1 MKKSRKRYKAERKK
15 VEFVKK
21 LEKTGKRK
29 KESSQ
34 NSWRELKKKMWRNI
48 RKNEEE
54 EKEYE
59 TETEADIDI
68 IKEANLI
75 LETLNEL
82 EEEANIEKTEAEK
95 VTLGE
100 DNQYKNPQKVQI
112 SEAIL
117 GKENQSKILQIVQI
131 PDGTEETNETP
142 VFVEVE
148 VKSEERGLEWENQ
161 AKNPEVVVKIPN
173 GSSSP
178 NLSSPNIYTS
188 KKNTPSNACPGI
200 YKKGVCPPP
209 YRATNCDATICDGF
223 SK

>member
-1 MKKSRKRYKAERKK
+1 MNEVKAQSEI
-15 VEFVKK
+15 V
-21 LEKTGKRK
+21 
-29 KESSQ
+29 
-34 NSWRELKKKMWRNI
+34 
-48 RKNEEE
+48 
-54 EKEYE
+54 
-59 TETEADIDI
+59 
-68 IKEANLI
+68 I
-75 LETLNEL
+75 LEE
-82 EEEANIEKTEAEK
+82 
-95 VTLGE
+95 
-100 DNQYKNPQKVQI
+100 
-112 SEAIL
+112 
-117 GKENQSKILQIVQI
+117 ENQSKNLSIVQI
-131 PDGTEETNETP
+131 PDGTDETNDTP